1 MLLLRALSVVPSQLL
16 SQQDFPRTVLGGGVR
31 GGSEKQE
38 RPKKKKKLRKKE
50 TDEGKIGDFASCP
63 FL

>member
-16 SQQDFPRTVLGGGVR
+16 SQQDFPRTVLGGGEFV
-31 GGSEKQE
+31 GVAKNKKGQ
-38 RPKKKKKLRKKE
+38 KKKKLRKKE